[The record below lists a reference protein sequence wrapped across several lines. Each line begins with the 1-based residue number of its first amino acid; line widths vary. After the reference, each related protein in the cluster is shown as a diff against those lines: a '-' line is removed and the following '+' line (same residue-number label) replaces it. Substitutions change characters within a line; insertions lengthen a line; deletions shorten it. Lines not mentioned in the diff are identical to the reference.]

1 MLRSLVVQKREQMY
15 LIVTFANTQI
25 SNNTYSVNIKM
36 LMLGFF
42 FVLFLQQSSVLF
54 QSVFVFA
61 PIRICICSSGPRAEE
76 VTHLARRSRT
86 KRFARCLA
94 YLECTLCTGRYSVH
108 CICIFHW
115 VYFVLHTL
123 SVHWAIQCAIIARC
137 TALCCVLCI
146 VYIICVFSCI
156 PSAHTGQCSAVLC
169 T

>member
-94 YLECTLCTGRYSVH
+94 YLECTLCTGRNSVH
-108 CICIFHW
+108 CICIFYT
-115 VYFVLHTL
+115 VYVVLHTL
-123 SVHWAIQCAIIARC
+123 SVCIPSDAVR
-137 TALCCVLCI
+137 I
-146 VYIICVFSCI
+146 VYVFFIGYMLSCI
-156 PSAHTGQCSAVLC
+156 P
-169 T
+169 

>member
-94 YLECTLCTGRYSVH
+94 YLQCTLCTGRYSVH
-108 CICIFHW
+108 CICIFSFG
-115 VYFVLHTL
+115 VCCLAYLECTL
-123 SVHWAIQCAIIARC
+123 GNTVCDHCTLYC
-137 TALCCVLCI
+137 TALCIVHCVPCM
-146 VYIICVFSCI
+146 CVSLYTL
-156 PSAHTGQCSAVLC
+156 SAHLAMQCSAM
-169 T
+169 

>member
-61 PIRICICSSGPRAEE
+61 PIRTCICSSGPRAEE

-94 YLECTLCTGRYSVH
+94 YLQCTLCTGRYSVH
-108 CICIFHW
+108 CMCIFHW
-115 VYFVLHTL
+115 VYVVLHTL
-123 SVHWAIQCAIIARC
+123 SVHWAIQCAIIALR
-137 TALCCVLCI
+137 CVLCI
-146 VYIICVFSCI
+146 VCIVNIVCVLSCV
-156 PSAHTGQCSAVLC
+156 P
-169 T
+169 

>member
-1 MLRSLVVQKREQMY
+1 ML
-15 LIVTFANTQI
+15 I
-25 SNNTYSVNIKM
+25 
-36 LMLGFF
+36 LGFF

-94 YLECTLCTGRYSVH
+94 YLECTLYTGRSSVH

-115 VYFVLHTL
+115 VHVVLHTL

-137 TALCCVLCI
+137 TALRCVLCI
-146 VYIICVFSCI
+146 VCI
-156 PSAHTGQCSAVLC
+156 VCIVHVCFLLYLERTLGNAGSAV
-169 T
+169 

>member
-42 FVLFLQQSSVLF
+42 FVLFLQQSSVLLE
-54 QSVFVFA
+54 SVFVFA

-94 YLECTLCTGRYSVH
+94 YLQCTLCTGRYSVH

-115 VYFVLHTL
+115 VYVVLHTW
-123 SVHWAIQCAIIARC
+123 SVYWVIQCAIYARC
-137 TALCCVLCI
+137 TALRCVHCM
-146 VYIICVFSCI
+146 CVFLYTL
-156 PSAHTGQCSAVLC
+156 SANWAMCS
-169 T
+169 